1 MVKGFLPKHTAA
13 KKRGNAGEKE
23 LRSLVRRNIV
33 CVGTGCRGLF
43 TVSLKRRAAEPRWPC
58 ISITG
63 FGEIVKEN
71 GGKSGRPRAI
81 GCKKGWSGEHARTKG
96 RGLAKGEI
104 HFTSAK
110 EFDRPGELGCEK
122 GRPGES
128 AGAKGEGRRKERGVQ
143 KAKRPT
149 KGAIHSKS
157 EEGRQRER
165 VIAHGAKEFGRP
177 VGRLGAE
184 KDPGWGRRGEKKGWA
199 NRGGGVRKKGGWG
212 RCYVGGRRKGEH
224 YKAKDGNCNFLSLSL
239 LL

>member
-33 CVGTGCRGLF
+33 CVGTGRRGLF
-43 TVSLKRRAAEPRWPC
+43 TASLKRRAAEPRWPC

-81 GCKKGWSGEHARTKG
+81 GCEERLG
-96 RGLAKGEI
+96 RRCAKRPRPAAMGRR
-104 HFTSAK
+104 SAK
-110 EFDRPGELGCEK
+110 K
-122 GRPGES
+122 GRPGEHE
-128 AGAKGEGRRKERGVQ
+128 GTKRRGETKGESHCTRREKVRPAGGPGSGGV
-143 KAKRPT
+143 AKRP
-149 KGAIHSKS
+149 
-157 EEGRQRER
+157 
-165 VIAHGAKEFGRP
+165 
-177 VGRLGAE
+177 RLG
-184 KDPGWGRRGEKKGWA
+184 GEKRREKGWA
-199 NRGGGVRKKGGWG
+199 IRGGGVRKKGGWG
-212 RCYVGGRRKGEH
+212 RCYVGGRRKREH